1 MDGHLPA
8 GQIDM
13 SEVADLLLGD
23 EPHDPSTEGDLEVQE
38 LEQRMWKDRLKL
50 RHIKDAT
57 TAAAAAGA
65 AGAAS
70 SGENGEFGG
79 LKCRPDWA
87 EDEDEEDQQPQK
99 HRPTQSQQD
108 AARRKKMS
116 RAHDGILKYML
127 KLMDACNAQ
136 GFVYGIIPEK
146 GKPVG
151 GSSDNLRS
159 WWKDEVQFDRSGPA
173 AVAKYNEEQ
182 AAAQAGRMM
191 VMQMEAAAAAGGG
204 VDGSGAAGGVV
215 VGPGGVPLVGP
226 GSISTPRTLQ
236 DLQDTTLGSLLSA
249 LMQHCDP
256 PQRRFPLEKGV
267 PPPWWPTGNETWWPQ
282 LGLLRGSGSPP
293 YKKPHDLKKAWKV
306 GVLTS
311 VLRHM
316 APNIAKPRKL
326 VRQSKCLQDK
336 MTARE
341 TSIWH
346 MVLDNEEAL
355 CKQEA
360 ATNGTL
366 AIGAAA
372 SDPGGNSAAISG
384 RNGPSSLPHSNS
396 VSSGMIALAGNSG
409 AGLNGAGSG
418 ASGLP
423 SSIQRGNGLKILRAF
438 ALENSAN
445 ANGAGGAPLLRAGN
459 SDGQQAM
466 DRQAVDSG
474 VTNMAPF
481 SLAAYDG
488 GNRGG
493 VDGTSSPRGNGAG
506 GGSSLCGELKRAYSA
521 VGSYGGN
528 LNHSASAGGIDASGN
543 EASLNEDARLPWG
556 NGDGAAGD
564 AAAGGR
570 DLVPEHRIFKCPY
583 EGCPRREW
591 KNAFADRNLRN
602 IHQLRCPFRPGAK
615 AQQQQ
620 QEQEQQQ
627 QQQQQE
633 CETTASPPLPVHAF
647 ANPGGNSASAAP
659 GNSGAPSGVPSGVPS
674 TMPFGANNNSPSGAP
689 SGIPPWAVDHSS
701 QPSLS
706 VPHMTLGSGLGSP
719 PHGSGPAAPNSVPGP
734 GPMGWMQQWPMPH
747 HQQHGQFSMPMQHP
761 GTFAPAT
768 SSYAGYNMGMGMGMG
783 SYPMN
788 VPPYPGPGT
797 GSAAGSGMGAAGF
810 SQPFNHTS
818 PALGVHS
825 SSSPY
830 APSHLATSAAGG
842 GGYPFLQMMP
852 NNAGQKQQQQQQQQ
866 MLPPSL
872 SLARAGSVN
881 SSAEERERVAGV
893 AAGGAG
899 VTDAGGGGEGGGGGD
914 LAGRAVYGGGS
925 TGFGPEL
932 RVSCA
937 VEGSTRS
944 HASAGGQLKSLQG
957 DGMDGCGLPGKDG
970 TRRTNSSGLIL
981 SNQGC
986 MVMGQSLG
994 GAAYQKF
1001 GAKTRCDSKGDDSN
1015 GEDSSSKSWSQEGGK
1030 DSPALQAH
1038 DHVEGGRG
1046 LLIGGGGV
1054 GGCEEDFRHI
1064 DFGHDPLKVFGYLD
1078 EDGHAHMH

>member
-1 MDGHLPA
+1 
-8 GQIDM
+8 M

-23 EPHDPSTEGDLEVQE
+23 EPHDPSEGDLEVQE

-50 RHIKDAT
+50 RHIKDAS
-57 TAAAAAGA
+57 TAA

-70 SGENGEFGG
+70 SGENGEFGS

-87 EDEDEEDQQPQK
+87 VEDEEEEEDQQPQK

-173 AVAKYNEEQ
+173 AVSKYNEEQ

-215 VGPGGVPLVGP
+215 VGPGGVPL
-226 GSISTPRTLQ
+226 
-236 DLQDTTLGSLLSA
+236 
-249 LMQHCDP
+249 
-256 PQRRFPLEKGV
+256 
-267 PPPWWPTGNETWWPQ
+267 
-282 LGLLRGSGSPP
+282 
-293 YKKPHDLKKAWKV
+293 
-306 GVLTS
+306 
-311 VLRHM
+311 
-316 APNIAKPRKL
+316 PRKL

-360 ATNGTL
+360 ATNGSL
-366 AIGAAA
+366 AIGAAG
-372 SDPGGNSAAISG
+372 SDPGNSAAISG
-384 RNGPSSLPHSNS
+384 RTGPNCLPHSNS
-396 VSSGMIALAGNSG
+396 VSSGMIALSGSSAG
-409 AGLNGAGSG
+409 
-418 ASGLP
+418 GLP

-438 ALENSAN
+438 AHENSAN
-445 ANGAGGAPLLRAGN
+445 ATGAGGATLLRAGN
-459 SDGQQAM
+459 SDGQRPM
-466 DRQAVDSG
+466 DRQAVDNG
-474 VTNMAPF
+474 ATNLAPF
-481 SLAAYDG
+481 SLAAFDG

-493 VDGTSSPRGNGAG
+493 VDGTISPGGNGAG
-506 GGSSLCGELKRAYSA
+506 GGGSLCGELKRAYSA

-528 LNHSASAGGIDASGN
+528 LNHSASAGGIDTSGN

-556 NGDGAAGD
+556 NGDGAGGDVAAGGSG
-564 AAAGGR
+564 GGR
-570 DLVPEHRIFKCPY
+570 DLVPEHRIFKCP
-583 EGCPRREW
+583 
-591 KNAFADRNLRN
+591 
-602 IHQLRCPFRPGAK
+602 
-615 AQQQQ
+615 
-620 QEQEQQQ
+620 
-627 QQQQQE
+627 
-633 CETTASPPLPVHAF
+633 
-647 ANPGGNSASAAP
+647 
-659 GNSGAPSGVPSGVPS
+659 
-674 TMPFGANNNSPSGAP
+674 NSPSGAP

-706 VPHMTLGSGLGSP
+706 SVPHMSLGSGLGSP
-719 PHGSGPAAPNSVPGP
+719 PHGSGPAAPGSVPGP

-783 SYPMN
+783 GYPMN

-797 GSAAGSGMGAAGF
+797 GSAAGSGMGGAGF
-810 SQPFNHTS
+810 SQPFSHTS

-852 NNAGQKQQQQQQQQ
+852 NNAGQQQQQQQQQQQ

-872 SLARAGSVN
+872 SLARAGSAN
-881 SSAEERERVAGV
+881 SSAEERER

-899 VTDAGGGGEGGGGGD
+899 AGAGLAEAGGEGGGERGGGGGE
-914 LAGRAVYGGGS
+914 LVGRAVYGGGS
-925 TGFGPEL
+925 SGFGPEL

-937 VEGSTRS
+937 VEGGSRS
-944 HASAGGQLKSLQG
+944 RASGGGQLKSQQG
-957 DGMDGCGLPGKDG
+957 GGMDGCGLPGKDG
-970 TRRTNSSGLIL
+970 TRRSNGSGLIL

-994 GAAYQKF
+994 GAAYPKF

-1015 GEDSSSKSWSQEGGK
+1015 QEDSSSKSWSQEGGK

-1038 DHVEGGRG
+1038 DHLEGGRG
-1046 LLIGGGGV
+1046 MLIGGGGAA
-1054 GGCEEDFRHI
+1054 GCEEDFRHI